1 MIPEVKKHTIKFRGK
16 TIAYFDEFG
25 YPTDSWV
32 YGYYRLFNDGS
43 ACIMTDGTSMEEVVP
58 ESVGQFIGMLDKFGR
73 EIYEGDVIE
82 NNFGKGVVVFSDEF
96 AQWLLEDVDEGFD
109 IPFCKENRRKIVGN
123 VFDNKEMEEA

>member
-1 MIPEVKKHTIKFRGK
+1 
-16 TIAYFDEFG
+16 
-25 YPTDSWV
+25 
-32 YGYYRLFNDGS
+32 
-43 ACIMTDGTSMEEVVP
+43 MTDGTSMEEVVP

>member
-1 MIPEVKKHTIKFRGK
+1 MSFELKKHTIRFRGK
-16 TIAYFDEFG
+16 TIACFDEFG

-82 NNFGKGVVVFSDEF
+82 NNFGKGVVVFSAALDGFLLRGYSMHVCPKPALKPVNEQMLRIYSF
-96 AQWLLEDVDEGFD
+96 A
-109 IPFCKENRRKIVGN
+109 P
-123 VFDNKEMEEA
+123 